1 MWWRRENEE
10 ALSFAALSNQNFRE
24 PKWRQNK
31 EMFGLSVNPEGNF
44 SSLEFTFQI
53 LPKRALT
60 IVFAKIEVGSLGI
73 KIDFHLPPTIILLRH
88 VYFLV
93 YFHWPLIFDNTV
105 LTFLLLLFAI
115 LFNFIINLFHH
126 FHSVPKLSA
135 LCFSILTHTGI
146 LHDFPILITLFIILF
161 TWLLF

>member
-31 EMFGLSVNPEGNF
+31 EMFGLSVNLEGNF

-53 LPKRALT
+53 LLKRALT
-60 IVFAKIEVGSLGI
+60 IVFAKIEVGSFGI
-73 KIDFHLPPTIILLRH
+73 KVNFHLPPTIILLWH

-135 LCFSILTHTGI
+135 LSFSILTHTGI